1 MPTYEYECNSCHHRF
16 DARQGFND
24 EPVAICPKCKGSS
37 QRVFHAVPIVFK
49 GSGFYCTDHGH
60 GNRYDSPPKADKE
73 TDKKEATTDTKK
85 EPKKKGGN
93 GKSQEGSKESS
104 TTAEK
109 KTAASKVESTSS
121 KS

>member
-1 MPTYEYECNSCHHRF
+1 MPTYEYECNTCHHHF

-24 EPVAICPKCKGSS
+24 KPVADCPKCKGLS

-60 GNRYDSPPKADKE
+60 GGRYDTPK
-73 TDKKEATTDTKK
+73 TDTKEETTTAKK

-93 GKSQEGSKESS
+93 GKSSEGSKEPVA
-104 TTAEK
+104 TTEK
-109 KTAASKVESTSS
+109 KTASSKVESASS

>member
-1 MPTYEYECNSCHHRF
+1 MPTYEYECSTCHHRF

-24 EPVAICPKCKGSS
+24 EPVATCPKCKGPS

-60 GNRYDSPPKADKE
+60 GGRYDTTK
-73 TDKKEATTDTKK
+73 TDKTDAKEEATTAKK

-93 GKSQEGSKESS
+93 GKSPEGVKAPSATS
-104 TTAEK
+104 EK
-109 KTAASKVESTSS
+109 KTASSKVESASA

>member
-1 MPTYEYECNSCHHRF
+1 MPTYEYECSLCHHHF
-16 DARQGFND
+16 DKRQGFND
-24 EPVAICPKCKGSS
+24 EPIASCPQCQGLS

-49 GSGFYCTDHGH
+49 GSGFYCTDYGH
-60 GNRYDSPPKADKE
+60 GNRYDSPNTTKE
-73 TDKKEATTDTKK
+73 TDKKEDTTSAKK
-85 EPKKKGGN
+85 EPVKKGGN
-93 GKSQEGSKESS
+93 GSSQEGSKEIG

>member
-1 MPTYEYECNSCHHRF
+1 MPTYEYECSLCHHRF
-16 DARQGFND
+16 DKRQGFND
-24 EPVAICPKCKGSS
+24 EPIAICPQCKGLS

-60 GNRYDSPPKADKE
+60 GNRYDSPKTDKA
-73 TDKKEATTDTKK
+73 TDKKEDATSAKK
-85 EPKKKGGN
+85 EPAKKDGN
-93 GKSQEGSKESS
+93 GKSPEGSKESS

-109 KTAASKVESTSS
+109 KTAASKVESTSA

>member
-1 MPTYEYECNSCHHRF
+1 MPTYEYECNTCHHHF
-16 DARQGFND
+16 DERQGFND
-24 EPVAICPKCKGSS
+24 KPVATCPKCKGSS

-60 GNRYDSPPKADKE
+60 GNRYDSPKTDKD

-85 EPKKKGGN
+85 DPKKKGGN
-93 GKSQEGSKESS
+93 GKSQEGSKEPSA
-104 TTAEK
+104 TAEK
-109 KTAASKVESTSS
+109 KTAASKVESTSA

>member
-1 MPTYEYECNSCHHRF
+1 MPTDEYECNACHHRF
-16 DARQGFND
+16 DERQGFND
-24 EPVAICPKCKGSS
+24 EPIARCPKCKGLS

-49 GSGFYCTDHGH
+49 GSGFYCTDHSH
-60 GNRYDSPPKADKE
+60 GGRYDSPKTAKE
-73 TDKKEATTDTKK
+73 TDSKEDTTSAKK

-93 GKSQEGSKESS
+93 GKSPEGSKEPS

-109 KTAASKVESTSS
+109 KTASSKVESASA